1 MSPLPFHDKVAL
13 VTGASRGI
21 GRAIALALGRAG
33 ATVVVNFKARAEDA
47 EKVASEIKTSGG
59 TARVW
64 KADVADRVEAPKM
77 VDGIAAE
84 FGRLDVLVNNAGVLQ
99 DGPLMMMSDA
109 QWDAVV
115 RPALDGAFLCSRAAL
130 RPMVERHAG
139 AILNVSSVSYR
150 IGVPGQTNYA
160 TAKAGLVGF
169 TRALAAEVARFNIRV
184 NAIAPGLVETEMS
197 GQVPEKIK
205 KRILEIVPMG
215 RAGTVEEVA
224 AAAMFL
230 ISDGASYITG
240 KVLDV
245 DGGMS

>member
-1 MSPLPFHDKVAL
+1 MAPPPLQDRVAL

-33 ATVVVNFKARAEDA
+33 ATVVVNFRSRAEEA

-59 TARVW
+59 KARVW

-77 VDGIAAE
+77 VDGVAAE
-84 FGRLDVLVNNAGVLQ
+84 FGRLDVLVNNAGVLK

-109 QWDAVV
+109 QWDEVV

-130 RPMVERHAG
+130 RPMIERRSG
-139 AILNVSSVSYR
+139 VILNVSSVSWR
-150 IGVPGQTNYA
+150 VGVPGQTNYA

-197 GQVPEKIK
+197 EQVPEKIRK
-205 KRILEIVPMG
+205 KILEVVPMG

-230 ISDGASYITG
+230 IGDGAGYITG

>member
-1 MSPLPFHDKVAL
+1 MSSFQDRVAL

-21 GRAIALALGRAG
+21 GRGIALALGRAG
-33 ATVVVNFKARAEDA
+33 ATVVVNFRSKAGEA
-47 EKVASEIKTSGG
+47 EKVAAEIRAAGG
-59 TARVW
+59 RARTW

-77 VDGIAAE
+77 VEGVAAE

-130 RPMVERHAG
+130 RPMIERRAG
-139 AILNVSSVSYR
+139 AILNVSSVSWR
-150 IGVPGQTNYA
+150 VGVPGQTNYA

-184 NAIAPGLVETEMS
+184 NAIAPGLVETDMS
-197 GQVPEKIK
+197 GQVPEKVK
-205 KRILEIVPMG
+205 KQILQVVPLGRAATVDEIVGP
-215 RAGTVEEVA
+215 
-224 AAAMFL
+224 AMFL
-230 ISDGASYITG
+230 LGDAASYVTG